1 VNGFTKEQIAILES
15 EGKMELALAAE
26 TLTLTLEDVEI
37 STQDIE
43 GWLVM
48 NDEKLTIA
56 LDITISEEL
65 RFEGI
70 ARELVNRIQNIR
82 KDQGF
87 EVTDKI
93 NISVMKQDLLKA
105 SVDAN
110 FDYIC
115 SETLT
120 ENLTFIDTLSSPN
133 AQAIEL
139 EEGLTTQIVVEKI

>member
-1 VNGFTKEQIAILES
+1 
-15 EGKMELALAAE
+15 
-26 TLTLTLEDVEI
+26 LTLEDVEI
-37 STQDIE
+37 NTQDIE

-48 NDEKLTIA
+48 NDDKLTIA

-65 RFEGI
+65 RHEGI
-70 ARELVNRIQNIR
+70 AREFVNRIQNIR

-120 ENLTFIDTLSSPN
+120 ENLTFIDTLSNTN

-139 EEGLTTQIVVEKI
+139 EEGLTTDIVVDKV

>member
-1 VNGFTKEQIAILES
+1 
-15 EGKMELALAAE
+15 
-26 TLTLTLEDVEI
+26 
-37 STQDIE
+37 
-43 GWLVM
+43 
-48 NDEKLTIA
+48 
-56 LDITISEEL
+56 ISEEL
-65 RFEGI
+65 RHEGI
-70 ARELVNRIQNIR
+70 AREFVNRIQNIR

-120 ENLTFIDTLSSPN
+120 ENLTFIDTLSNTN

-139 EEGLTTQIVVEKI
+139 EEGLTTDIVVEKV